1 MAQAW
6 YNGSQVSTMDADGLV
21 TQHQSISRH
30 STDLMCSQLA
40 MPLLLLQAGYNGSK
54 VSTMDADGPAFQHQG
69 MSSNSTDLMCS

>member
-30 STDLMCSQLA
+30 STDLMD
-40 MPLLLLQAGYNGSK
+40 
-54 VSTMDADGPAFQHQG
+54 VDGPAFQHQG